1 MKVGYVRVSTEG
13 QNTARQE
20 VLMEQ
25 LGVEKVFIDKMSGKN
40 TDRPE
45 LQKMLDF
52 VREGDVV
59 IVESFSRMARS
70 TRDLLNIVD
79 KLKEKDV
86 QFISQKEVVDTS
98 TPNGEFMLTV
108 FAALSELE
116 RKNILERQRE
126 GIAIAKAQGKY
137 KGRKPVEVDEE
148 QFRVLYN
155 NWQNG
160 KTTPKIMM
168 NELGLKPATFWRK
181 VKEYREKYGITDA
194 ATSRKRN
201 NDK

>member
-40 TDRPE
+40 MDRPE

-70 TRDLLNIVD
+70 IRDLLTIVD
-79 KLKEKDV
+79 KLNEKDV
-86 QFISQKEVVDTS
+86 KFVSQKEAVDTS

-108 FAALSELE
+108 FAAMAELE
-116 RKNILERQRE
+116 RKNILDRQRE

-137 KGRKPVEVDEE
+137 KGRKPIDLDEE

-168 NELGLKPATFWRK
+168 SELGLKPSTFWRK

-194 ATSRKRN
+194 ATSRKH
-201 NDK
+201 K